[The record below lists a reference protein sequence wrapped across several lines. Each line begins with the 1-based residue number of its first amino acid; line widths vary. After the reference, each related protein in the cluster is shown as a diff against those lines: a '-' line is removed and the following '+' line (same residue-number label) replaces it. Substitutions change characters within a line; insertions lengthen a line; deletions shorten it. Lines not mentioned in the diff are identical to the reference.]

1 MLELSDHKCSYRFE
15 YPKEFLLNQATQ
27 KSTRQNFQPPK
38 ILKLKISNPKKSF
51 DHPCHLKSR
60 VPPLGIIASTLGNNL
75 ILIMEKV
82 STLSGLSLRAGGW
95 GFPPANRELKQQ

>member
-1 MLELSDHKCSYRFE
+1 MLELSDHKSSYRFE

-60 VPPLGIIASTLGNNL
+60 VPPPPLPFLGLHQSHFALVLTP
-75 ILIMEKV
+75 
-82 STLSGLSLRAGGW
+82 LSDL
-95 GFPPANRELKQQ
+95 

>member
-1 MLELSDHKCSYRFE
+1 MLELSDHKSSYRFE
-15 YPKEFLLNQATQ
+15 YPKEFPLNQATQ

-60 VPPLGIIASTLGNNL
+60 VPPP
-75 ILIMEKV
+75 
-82 STLSGLSLRAGGW
+82 
-95 GFPPANRELKQQ
+95 PPALPGFAPKSFCSGTYSPK

>member
-1 MLELSDHKCSYRFE
+1 MAEFPSHKNLFAELCSRDMLELSDHKSSYRFE

-27 KSTRQNFQPPK
+27 KSTCQNFQPPK

-60 VPPLGIIASTLGNNL
+60 VPGLHQSHFASVLSPLSNL
-75 ILIMEKV
+75 
-82 STLSGLSLRAGGW
+82 
-95 GFPPANRELKQQ
+95 

>member
-1 MLELSDHKCSYRFE
+1 MLELSDHKSSYRFE

-60 VPPLGIIASTLGNNL
+60 VPPPPPPPPPRPSWVCTKV
-75 ILIMEKV
+75 IL
-82 STLSGLSLRAGGW
+82 LWYLL
-95 GFPPANRELKQQ
+95 P